1 MPAAPEDA
9 DDRHDLQRQARPRPA
24 RGRCPSPGRGRVR
37 ATDLYALAGANALLI
52 VAMWLRHGGLVE
64 LGTAGGALAAA
75 GQLTALLGTYAA
87 LLEIVLMSRAPF
99 LDQAFGMDRL
109 AWAHKWLGFATV
121 WLIAGHVGPHGRRVR
136 RSVTGSGFLDEAATL
151 VTTYPFILLALAA
164 FVLFVVVALS
174 SIRASRRRMAYET
187 WFTTHLYVYL
197 AVALAFAHQVVVG
210 SDFANDTVARG
221 YWIGLYVV
229 ALGLLVAFRVVAPI
243 VTSARHR
250 LVVANVVPEAPGVVS
265 IYLTGRDLDRLP
277 VRAGQYFLFR
287 FLTVE
292 GWYRAHPFSL
302 SAAPNGRY
310 LRITVKDLGDWTHR
324 LQTVSVGTRVFIEG
338 PYGVLT
344 GARRTRRKVLLVGGG
359 VGIAPLRSMLEAF
372 PADPG
377 DMAVVYRARRVDEIV
392 FASELDHLARARGA
406 SVHYLIGRR
415 GEPGVP
421 AEPLGPATLAA
432 IVPDAADRDAYL
444 CGPASLMEEARA
456 SLRSLGV
463 PHDRIHLEN
472 FAY

>member
-1 MPAAPEDA
+1 MT
-9 DDRHDLQRQARPRPA
+9 ARTSSARPA
-24 RGRCPSPGRGRVR
+24 RTHTEPLPVPRTWPVR
-37 ATDLYALAGANALLI
+37 AADLYALAAANAFLI

-64 LGTAGGALAAA
+64 LGTPGGALVAA

-99 LDQAFGMDRL
+99 LDQVFGMDRL
-109 AWAHKWLGFATV
+109 ALAHRWLGFATV
-121 WLIAGHVGPHGRRVR
+121 WLIAGHVTFTVAGFALGDRA
-136 RSVTGSGFLDEAATL
+136 GFLDEAVTL
-151 VTTYPFILLALAA
+151 VTTYPFVLLALAA
-164 FVLFVVVALS
+164 FVLFVVVAVS

-210 SDFANDTVARG
+210 SDFANDPVARA

-229 ALGLLVAFRVVAPI
+229 ALGLLVAFRVVAPV

-250 LVVANVVPEAPGVVS
+250 LVVANVVPEADGVVS
-265 IYLTGRDLDRLP
+265 IYFTGRDLDRLP
-277 VRAGQYFLFR
+277 VRAGQYFDFR
-287 FLTVE
+287 FLTTE

-324 LQTVSVGTRVFIEG
+324 LQAIPVGTRVFIEG

-377 DMAVVYRARRVDEIV
+377 DIAVVYRARRVEEIV
-392 FASELDHLARARGA
+392 FASELDHLARGRGA
-406 SVHYLIGRR
+406 SIHYLIGRR

-421 AEPLGPATLAA
+421 TEPLGPATLAA
-432 IVPDAADRDAYL
+432 IIPDVADRDAYL

-463 PHDRIHLEN
+463 PGDRIHLES

>member
-1 MPAAPEDA
+1 MTATTSSA
-9 DDRHDLQRQARPRPA
+9 RPA
-24 RGRCPSPGRGRVR
+24 RTRTGPLPVPRTWPVR

-52 VAMWLRHGGLVE
+52 VAMWVRHGGLVE

-75 GQLTALLGTYAA
+75 GQVTALLGTYAA

-99 LDQAFGMDRL
+99 LDQVFGMDRL

-121 WLIAGHVGPHGRRVR
+121 WLIAGHVTFTVGGFAL
-136 RSVTGSGFLDEAATL
+136 GDGAGFLDEAVTL
-151 VTTYPFILLALAA
+151 VTTYPFVLLALAA

-174 SIRASRRRMAYET
+174 SVRAARRRMRYET

-210 SDFANDTVARG
+210 SDFANDPVARA

-229 ALGLLVAFRVVAPI
+229 ALGLLVAFRVAAPVVA
-243 VTSARHR
+243 SARHR
-250 LVVANVVPEAPGVVS
+250 LVVANVVPEAHGVVS
-265 IYLTGRDLDRLP
+265 IYFTGRDLDRLP
-277 VRAGQYFLFR
+277 VRAGQYFDFR
-287 FLTVE
+287 FLTTE

-324 LQTVSVGTRVFIEG
+324 LQTIPVGTRVFIEG

-377 DMAVVYRARRVDEIV
+377 DIAVVYRARRVEEIV
-392 FASELDHLARARGA
+392 FASELDHLARGRGA
-406 SVHYLIGRR
+406 SIHYLIGRR

-444 CGPASLMEEARA
+444 CGPASLMQEARA

-463 PHDRIHLEN
+463 PDDRIHLEN